1 MKKSLCKCKLL
12 RNNRSIS
19 LVQFFVLNT
28 IVLNECSCTEP
39 AIAKTLNMCAKAF
52 INLCTGGR
60 VFQITTLVALFL
72 NFRYLFQS
80 QLKSQLN
87 RSSVFNNIL
96 TFSLLGT
103 CCLFIC
109 HSFRFQRKYYIVC
122 SKYLSVNTGIKQKPT
137 YQFTLQIRYL
147 DFI

>member
-1 MKKSLCKCKLL
+1 MVLY
-12 RNNRSIS
+12 

-39 AIAKTLNMCAKAF
+39 APAKTLNMCVKAF
-52 INLCTGGR
+52 INLFTGGR

-72 NFRYLFQS
+72 NFIYLLQN

-96 TFSLLGT
+96 TSSLLGT
-103 CCLFIC
+103 CCLLIC
-109 HSFRFQRKYYIVC
+109 HSFCFQRNYYIVC
-122 SKYLSVNTGIKQKPT
+122 SKYLSINTGIKQKTT
-137 YQFTLQIRYL
+137 YQFTLRIKYL